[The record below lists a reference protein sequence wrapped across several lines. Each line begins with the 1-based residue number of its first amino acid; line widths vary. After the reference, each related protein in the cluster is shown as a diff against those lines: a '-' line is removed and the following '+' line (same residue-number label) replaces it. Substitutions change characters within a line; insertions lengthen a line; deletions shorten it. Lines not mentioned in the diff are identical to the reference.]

1 MSAGTDI
8 DTTVDLTEPRPEAAP
23 PHLTHAQLFIR
34 FLRFGLLAW
43 GGPVA
48 QIAMVRRE
56 LVDDERW
63 ISSERF
69 NRLLAVMQV
78 LPGPE
83 AHELCVHL
91 GMRAKG
97 RLGGILAGLGFML
110 PGFLLMMALSWLY
123 FRIALI
129 DTALGA
135 AFLGIQAAVIALIV
149 AAVHRIGKHILLDGR
164 LWMLAIICGLAAF
177 AGAPFWITL
186 PASGAIYALWALGLR
201 VFAALVAAGATALT
215 ILVMLLAPDAATP
228 EVQTAIGDP
237 GQAPVWLLFVS
248 GLKAGLLTFGGAYTA
263 IPFVRNDAV
272 GQGWMNDGQFL
283 DGLALSGILP
293 APLIIF
299 ATFVGY
305 FGGGPLGAVAMTVGI
320 FLPAFAFSLILY
332 DRLES
337 VLEAKR
343 LHAFLAGV
351 SAGVV
356 GLIAATTIDLAT
368 VTAQRVPDLII
379 GVSIFAVA
387 LALLYTWKN
396 KLNVVVALA
405 AAGLAGWV
413 FFAPAS

>member
-1 MSAGTDI
+1 
-8 DTTVDLTEPRPEAAP
+8 
-23 PHLTHAQLFIR
+23 
-34 FLRFGLLAW
+34 
-43 GGPVA
+43 
-48 QIAMVRRE
+48 
-56 LVDDERW
+56 
-63 ISSERF
+63 
-69 NRLLAVMQV
+69 
-78 LPGPE
+78 
-83 AHELCVHL
+83 
-91 GMRAKG
+91 
-97 RLGGILAGLGFML
+97 
-110 PGFLLMMALSWLY
+110 
-123 FRIALI
+123 
-129 DTALGA
+129 
-135 AFLGIQAAVIALIV
+135 
-149 AAVHRIGKHILLDGR
+149 
-164 LWMLAIICGLAAF
+164 
-177 AGAPFWITL
+177 
-186 PASGAIYALWALGLR
+186 
-201 VFAALVAAGATALT
+201 
-215 ILVMLLAPDAATP
+215 
-228 EVQTAIGDP
+228 
-237 GQAPVWLLFVS
+237 LFVS

-320 FLPAFAFSLILY
+320 FLPAFAFSLILC